1 MNCCGS
7 SEIPRLPT
15 RSTMNKDLLARLSG
29 IKSSVVARKTP
40 TNSGAAEQHPSSLSD
55 APTPRP
61 SEPTAGKNAGEIP
74 TNASPSA
81 PPSPPTSSQPDVV
94 LAEML
99 QRIQKLTHENSAAA
113 PRTEPTSGSDSPQSS
128 SPRGTDLRPATA
140 KNGVREK
147 KFEKNNSGEYVP
159 TEPDSFQDAG
169 VTPVEVEALIM
180 KYLLNR
186 GESTGRGIAD
196 QVKMP
201 FALVEKILRQLK
213 QDQLVGYKDA
223 AEINDYVYVLSG
235 PGRERARRYEQECTY
250 FGSAPVSLSDY
261 WSAVKLQSLQ
271 DQNPGMEDLE
281 RAFEDLL
288 INPKMLKRLGPAINS
303 GRGMFLFGYPGN
315 GKTSI
320 AERVTRCFGEHIW
333 IPRALGVDGEI
344 IRVFDPNH
352 HEEVP
357 LPPDRGL
364 LNQSRI
370 DRRWIRIRRPTIIAG
385 GELTMD
391 NLEITVNRQSGTT
404 ESPLQ
409 LKSNCGTLVIDD
421 FGRQRMGTDELL
433 NRWIVP
439 LEKRYDFLNLPSGKK
454 IEVPF
459 DQLVIFSTNLEP
471 KDLVDDAFLRR
482 IPYKI
487 EVCDPT
493 EDEFRS
499 LFRIMCPKMG
509 CEHNEDVVSYLIEK
523 HYKSINRPFRCCQP
537 RDLLLQVKNMCLFT
551 KHDMVL
557 NRDNIDFA
565 VENYFAIM

>member
-1 MNCCGS
+1 MNCCGNFMTS
-7 SEIPRLPT
+7 NLPPRP
-15 RSTMNKDLLARLSG
+15 TMNKDLLARLSG
-29 IKSSVVARKTP
+29 IKSLAAGRKDPVGSGVAMQQP
-40 TNSGAAEQHPSSLSD
+40 PSLSN
-55 APTPRP
+55 T
-61 SEPTAGKNAGEIP
+61 S
-74 TNASPSA
+74 SA
-81 PPSPPTSSQPDVV
+81 PPHETIADKPRREVPMNASQSNAPPALTSPQQDVV

-99 QRIQKLTHENSAAA
+99 QRIQKLTHETSAGSATSEPASNSTPPHPASPYA
-113 PRTEPTSGSDSPQSS
+113 TET
-128 SPRGTDLRPATA
+128 RPATT

-147 KFEKNNSGEYVP
+147 KFEKNNSGEFVP
-159 TEPDSFQDAG
+159 TEPESFQDAG
-169 VTPVEVEALIM
+169 VTPVEVESLIM
-180 KYLLNR
+180 KFLLNR

-196 QVKMP
+196 QVKIP
-201 FALVEKILRQLK
+201 FAVVEKILRQLK
-213 QDQLVGYKDA
+213 QDQLVAYKDA

-235 PGRERARRYEQECTY
+235 SGRERARRYEQECTY

-271 DQNPGMEDLE
+271 DQNPGLEDLE
-281 RAFEDLL
+281 RAFADLL

-357 LPPDRGL
+357 LPPDRGI

-404 ESPLQ
+404 EAPLQ

-509 CEHNEDVVSYLIEK
+509 CEHNEDVVSYLIET

-537 RDLLLQVKNMCLFT
+537 RDLLLQVK
-551 KHDMVL
+551 
-557 NRDNIDFA
+557 
-565 VENYFAIM
+565 